1 MGKHAFLSA
10 SSAHRWLMC
19 PPSVKAC
26 EGVEEHT
33 SPYALQGTDCHELCA
48 YKVEKALG
56 RPVSDPTEHL
66 DYYDREMEDCAE
78 AYCQFVME
86 QVAEAKRLCPDPQV
100 LVEQRLDFSRWVEGG
115 FGTGDCVIV
124 ADDVLQ
130 VIDYKHGVGIL
141 VSAEKNPQ
149 MMCYALG
156 AIVLFDGLYDIS
168 RIRMTIFQPRK
179 ENVSTY
185 ELTKEEL
192 LAWAD
197 GVLAP
202 AAKLAMKGEGE
213 YKAGDHCVFCRIKAT
228 CRKRAEYNLEMARY
242 DFKVPG
248 NLTAMEISAI
258 LPRIDSLTAWA
269 SDVREYALRQ
279 ALLGKKF
286 PGYKVVEGRS
296 VRKYLDEASVAK
308 AVIDAGKDP
317 YEKRLLGVTAMT
329 TLLGGKKHFDE
340 VLGKLTVRSSGKPV
354 LVQETDKRRE
364 ISTAEEDFAR

>member
-1 MGKHAFLSA
+1 MANHAYLSA
-10 SSAHRWLMC
+10 SASHRWLAC
-19 PPSVKAC
+19 PPSAKLCAQA
-26 EGVEEHT
+26 GDQT
-33 SPYALQGTDCHELCA
+33 SEYAIQGSCAHELA
-48 YKVEKALG
+48 QYQVEKALG
-56 RPVSDPTEHL
+56 RECQDPTENL
-66 DYYDREMEDCAE
+66 TYYDAEMQEAAE
-78 AYCQFVME
+78 AYRDFVLE
-86 QVAEAKRLCPDPQV
+86 QVETAKALCKDPFIC
-100 LVEQRLDFSRWVEGG
+100 VEQTLDYSKWVEHGY
-115 FGTGDCVIV
+115 GTGDCVIV

-179 ENVSTY
+179 ENISTY

-213 YKAGDHCVFCRIKAT
+213 YKAGDHCVFCRIKAS

-242 DFKVPG
+242 DFRVPG

-329 TLLGGKKHFDE
+329 ALLGGKKHFDE

-354 LVQETDKRRE
+354 LVPETDKRRE
-364 ISTAEEDFAR
+364 ISTVEEDFAR